1 MKRGRVKLIPPEK
14 TSINK
19 VSLFRIKCFLF
30 VVVVVVD
37 VAVVV
42 LFPFYVLFICSSK
55 YQIQKSKSVKN
66 KENIISLH
74 IESECL

>member
-19 VSLFRIKCFLF
+19 VSLIRVKCFLF
-30 VVVVVVD
+30 VVVVVVVD
-37 VAVVV
+37 IAVVV

-66 KENIISLH
+66 K
-74 IESECL
+74 